1 MKGLYDIHCHIIPGV
16 DDGADNME
24 EAIQMLKMEYA
35 QGVRNIIAT
44 PHFRFKMF
52 ETPLETVQKQYLK
65 LRAAAKD
72 IGDEGINLYLGCEF
86 HANMEMTRM
95 LTEGNISRMAGSRYV
110 LVEFSGSA
118 EKGYVRERLYALISS
133 GFKPIVAHIERCA
146 KVRGDMRF
154 IEELV
159 EMGAKIQVNAESI
172 VGGEGFSVK
181 RFCHKL
187 MKEDLLDFVGTDCH
201 GVKYRP
207 PKIRDAY
214 ERVCK
219 KFGEDYAQQIFI
231 TNPAKMIK

>member
-65 LRAAAKD
+65 LREAAKD

-86 HANMEMTRM
+86 HANMEMARM
-95 LTEGNISRMAGSRYV
+95 LREGAVSRMAGSRYV

-118 EKGYVRERLYALISS
+118 EKGYVRERLYTLISS
-133 GFKPIVAHIERCA
+133 GYKPIVAHIERCA
-146 KVRGDMRF
+146 KVRVDMRF

-187 MKEDLLDFVGTDCH
+187 MKEELLDFVGTDCH

-207 PKIRDAY
+207 PKIRDAH

-219 KFGEDYAQQIFI
+219 KFGEDYAQQIFV